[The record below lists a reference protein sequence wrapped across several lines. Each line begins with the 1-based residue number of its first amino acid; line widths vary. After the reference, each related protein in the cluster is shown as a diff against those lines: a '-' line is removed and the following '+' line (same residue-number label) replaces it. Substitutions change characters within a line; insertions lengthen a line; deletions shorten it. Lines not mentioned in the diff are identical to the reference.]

1 MKTGNLAVHIV
12 FLLALRLL
20 WTNAFISPHSPS
32 SHQQSLTH
40 CTALRPLH
48 EALTTLALTSTSRAR
63 GGHQTSRGNVFTPA
77 ANGLVSHR
85 KTGGASSS
93 RPATMLGAWRC
104 SGNTNA
110 ELVNSKVN
118 SSLVRSARVVKAMET
133 TDRGFYTPQDA
144 YEDRQEG
151 GEREINPIGFRATIS
166 APHMHAHALEV
177 LSPAIPMDGGRVL
190 DVGVGSGYL
199 AAALSRMVGAGGVVY
214 GLDYIQQLVGLS
226 RMNLDKDDSTMLS
239 SGRVVL
245 KTADGWRGWPE
256 NGPYD
261 AIHVGAAAESIPL
274 DLVAQLKVGGRMVVP
289 VGPPSETQMLVQVNT
304 DRLCCPFSGL
314 RRRKPGISIRP
325 GIVRMRGRRFNDYG
339 MRLTWTVSRV
349 PGRSPK
355 ASLPKASC
363 PSCTFLLS
371 TATPPREHLLGGGL
385 WFLLQCPQPCVQF
398 DAMTERIALYFMT

>member
-20 WTNAFISPHSPS
+20 WTNAFISPHCPS
-32 SHQQSLTH
+32 SHQQQSLTH

-48 EALTTLALTSTSRAR
+48 EASTTLALSPTSRTR
-63 GGHQTSRGNVFTPA
+63 GEHQTSSVNVFTPA
-77 ANGLVSHR
+77 ANGLGLHR
-85 KTGGASSS
+85 KKGDAGGGISS

-110 ELVNSKVN
+110 ELVKNLVD

-144 YEDRQEG
+144 YEDRPQ
-151 GEREINPIGFRATIS
+151 PIGFRATIS

-214 GLDYIQQLVGLS
+214 GLDYIQQLVELS
-226 RMNLDKDDSTMLS
+226 RTNLDKDDSTMLS

-261 AIHVGAAAESIPL
+261 AIHVGAAAESIPM

-289 VGPPSETQMLVQVNT
+289 VGPPSETQMLVQV
-304 DRLCCPFSGL
+304 DRVKDTGPVSESFATEGL
-314 RRRKPGISIRP
+314 MS
-325 GIVRMRGRRFNDYG
+325 VVY
-339 MRLTWTVSRV
+339 V
-349 PGRSPK
+349 PLVNS
-355 ASLPKASC
+355 
-363 PSCTFLLS
+363 S
-371 TATPPREHLLGGGL
+371 TT
-385 WFLLQCPQPCVQF
+385 
-398 DAMTERIALYFMT
+398 T

>member
-1 MKTGNLAVHIV
+1 MKTANLAVHIL

-20 WTNAFISPHSPS
+20 WTNAFNPPPS
-32 SHQQSLTH
+32 SHQQSCLTH
-40 CTALRPLH
+40 GTSLCPLH
-48 EALTTLALTSTSRAR
+48 EASTPLASTSTSRAR
-63 GGHQTSRGNVFTPA
+63 GGHQTHSGNVFTPA
-77 ANGLVSHR
+77 GNGLGSHR
-85 KTGGASSS
+85 KTGGGSSSSS

-110 ELVNSKVN
+110 ELVKNLVD

-151 GEREINPIGFRATIS
+151 GAREINDPIGFRATIS

-177 LSPAIPMDGGRVL
+177 LSPAIPVDGGRVL

-226 RMNLDKDDSTMLS
+226 RTNLDTDDSTMLS

-261 AIHVGAAAESIPL
+261 AIHVGAAAESIPM

-289 VGPPSETQMLVQVNT
+289 VGPPSETQMLVQVDRVKDTGPISESFTTEGLMSVVYVPLVNSNT
-304 DRLCCPFSGL
+304 
-314 RRRKPGISIRP
+314 
-325 GIVRMRGRRFNDYG
+325 
-339 MRLTWTVSRV
+339 T
-349 PGRSPK
+349 
-355 ASLPKASC
+355 
-363 PSCTFLLS
+363 
-371 TATPPREHLLGGGL
+371 
-385 WFLLQCPQPCVQF
+385 
-398 DAMTERIALYFMT
+398 